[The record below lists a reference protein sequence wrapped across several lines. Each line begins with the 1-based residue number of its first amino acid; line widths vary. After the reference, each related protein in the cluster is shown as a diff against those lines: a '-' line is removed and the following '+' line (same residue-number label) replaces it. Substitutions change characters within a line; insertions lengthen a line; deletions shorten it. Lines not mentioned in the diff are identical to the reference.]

1 MTEQTPGAEQATTS
15 DVGRMSLS
23 ISVATGLY
31 GLSFGALGVAAGL
44 SVWQTCLLSLL
55 MFTGG
60 SQFAFVAALPG
71 GGWAALSA
79 ASLMGVRNA
88 IYGAQMNAELAP
100 RPWWRRAAAAQITI
114 DESVAVA
121 MAQLEPTER
130 RRGFWLTGVGVYV
143 FWNLLT
149 FVGAFAAGRLDTRA
163 WGLDGAAVA
172 AFVALLWPRL
182 RQRHASAVALIAAG
196 AALAITPLVP
206 AGVPLLVAAAVAGFL
221 GWRWLR

>member
-1 MTEQTPGAEQATTS
+1 
-15 DVGRMSLS
+15 
-23 ISVATGLY
+23 
-31 GLSFGALGVAAGL
+31 
-44 SVWQTCLLSLL
+44 
-55 MFTGG
+55 
-60 SQFAFVAALPG
+60 VAALPG

-149 FVGAFAAGRLDTRA
+149 FVGAFAAGR
-163 WGLDGAAVA
+163 
-172 AFVALLWPRL
+172 
-182 RQRHASAVALIAAG
+182 
-196 AALAITPLVP
+196 
-206 AGVPLLVAAAVAGFL
+206 
-221 GWRWLR
+221 